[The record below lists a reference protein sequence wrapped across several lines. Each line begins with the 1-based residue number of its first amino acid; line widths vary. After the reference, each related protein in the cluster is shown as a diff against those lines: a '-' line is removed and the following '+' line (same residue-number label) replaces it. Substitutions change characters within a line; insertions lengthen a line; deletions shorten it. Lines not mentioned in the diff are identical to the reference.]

1 MKKWWCALLAAVLLT
16 GCGGQKDLETV
27 GDFYIVPQV
36 PAASRI
42 WRELPED
49 ATMLTMESD
58 TEGTLYLCRD
68 YTVTV
73 QTLTGGDLDSTLRK
87 VTGFGKEELTVYSYR
102 QNGLTRHACVWA
114 AAGEGTDQVGKAVI
128 LDDGIYHYA
137 VAVLVPSE
145 QAGEQEES
153 IRQLLDS
160 VQLE

>member
-1 MKKWWCALLAAVLLT
+1 MSPLFLLIPILLPLAGGLAMLVRPIKNVTRRRIWCEAVT
-16 GCGGQKDLETV
+16 C
-27 GDFYIVPQV
+27 
-36 PAASRI
+36 AAS
-42 WRELPED
+42 
-49 ATMLTMESD
+49 
-58 TEGTLYLCRD
+58 
-68 YTVTV
+68 
-73 QTLTGGDLDSTLRK
+73 
-87 VTGFGKEELTVYSYR
+87 
-102 QNGLTRHACVWA
+102 ACVWA